1 MKTIKKSYV
10 KPLMEA
16 IPVNMQMALLAG
28 SFNANITE
36 RVDEGDEI
44 GDE

>member
-16 IPVNMQMALLAG
+16 IPVNMKTTLLAG
-28 SFNANITE
+28 SFNAGITE
-36 RVDEGDEI
+36 RVDNGDEI